1 MKIAIC
7 ISGFLRTWADTKRSF
22 LEQFT
27 KGVDYDLFVHTYHQN
42 LYESTAGRQDE
53 KLSYKEILNQF
64 TDCHLVSLI
73 VEDREKIID
82 KVTEEAMQY
91 KYVNN
96 FGLLQQESSDK
107 KSTAIPIGV
116 RTFDHLR
123 KLHLCNES
131 RKEYEKKYNIK
142 YDLVIKTRFDL
153 VYFNRPFWEKIEPN
167 PRKLYLGYGATFGWP
182 DDTLG
187 ICSSEVMDKAYANRI
202 LLFPEIFH
210 LSAPETF
217 DQSLGICAHSTLRY
231 ALEKYGIEIS
241 QDRIVDISCF
251 RSIDSFQYYGEY
263 EKRYNMHKLYEA
275 VINREPKSIEEA
287 EAFKREELSKN

>member
-7 ISGFLRTWADTKRSF
+7 ISGFLRTWTDTKRSF

-27 KGVDYDLFVHTYHQN
+27 HGIDYDLFVHTYHQN

-53 KLSYKEILNQF
+53 KLSYRQILELF

-82 KVTEEAMQY
+82 KVTEEAMKY

-107 KSTAIPIGV
+107 KSISIPIGV

-131 RKEYEKKYNIK
+131 RKEYEKKYNVK

-153 VYFNRPFWEKIEPN
+153 VYFNKPFWEKIKDAN
-167 PRKLYLGYGATFGWP
+167 KLYLGYGATFGWP

-187 ICSSEVMDKAYANRI
+187 ICAPGVMDTAYANRI

-210 LSAPETF
+210 KEAPETF
-217 DQSLGICAHSTLRY
+217 DQSLGICAHSTLGY
-231 ALEKYGIEIS
+231 ALKKQNIEIS

-251 RSIDSFQYYGEY
+251 RSVDSFQYYGEY
-263 EKRYNMHKLYEA
+263 EKRYNLHKLYEA
-275 VINREPKSIEEA
+275 VTSRNPKSIEEA
-287 EAFKREELSKN
+287 EAYKREELSRN